1 MKKYKVLAAFV
12 DKFTK
17 KYHAEGT
24 IYETDNEERAEEL
37 QNKGFLGEEVQEN
50 PEQHEQPQQ
59 SKEVQEVPEQH
70 EQPQQSEKDAKEKKS
85 TRRNSRQR

>member
-17 KYHAEGT
+17 KYHAVGT

-37 QNKGFLGEEVQEN
+37 QSKGFLGEEVRKNSER
-50 PEQHEQPQQ
+50 HEQ
-59 SKEVQEVPEQH
+59 S
-70 EQPQQSEKDAKEKKS
+70 QQSEEDTKEKKS
-85 TRRNSRQR
+85 TRRNSKQK